1 MAEYESVMNLNVVR
15 PVKVT
20 GVSRTT
26 MGTFLVDT
34 DCLLGGSVARWEART
49 VISGEWVGLVRCL
62 SKAVPPGFDSRCAF
76 LELEDSE
83 RRKAVTHD
91 PDSSWLS
98 ACGSS
103 CSVGDP
109 RVDSCS

>member
-1 MAEYESVMNLNVVR
+1 MAEYESVMKLNVVR

-49 VISGEWVGLVRCL
+49 VISGESMGLT
-62 SKAVPPGFDSRCAF
+62 SRCGHCDAPGCI
-76 LELEDSE
+76 S
-83 RRKAVTHD
+83 
-91 PDSSWLS
+91 
-98 ACGSS
+98 
-103 CSVGDP
+103 
-109 RVDSCS
+109 

>member
-1 MAEYESVMNLNVVR
+1 MNLNVVR

-62 SKAVPPGFDSRCAF
+62 SKAVPPDSIQGVRFWGSRIPKDARQLHMIQTAAGSLPAVALVA
-76 LELEDSE
+76 LE
-83 RRKAVTHD
+83 THG
-91 PDSSWLS
+91 WT
-98 ACGSS
+98 
-103 CSVGDP
+103 
-109 RVDSCS
+109 RVCISKL